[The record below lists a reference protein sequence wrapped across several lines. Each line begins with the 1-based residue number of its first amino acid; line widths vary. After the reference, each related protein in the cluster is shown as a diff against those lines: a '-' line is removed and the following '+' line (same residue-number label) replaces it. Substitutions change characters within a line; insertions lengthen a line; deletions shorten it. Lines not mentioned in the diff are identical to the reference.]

1 MKFALHYS
9 YQSRTGHWVDAY
21 HNSLEQIA
29 LAEKYGFDMVT
40 TSEHHMVE
48 DNGYFPSNMVTCAGI
63 ATRTE
68 KMRIGTCVL
77 LLPFYH
83 PLAVAEDATV
93 LDIMSRGRFVLGVG
107 LGYRREEFAAFNVPF
122 EERAARFEEAL
133 GLVRRLMTERGVTHP
148 GPYFPME
155 DVTLM
160 PRPVQ
165 NPCPPIWVAAKLPAA
180 IRRAARMGNA
190 WFADPVTP
198 LKVLKERKQVYLD
211 ALAETGKDASQVE
224 FPLRREAYVAEE
236 SERAW
241 EEAREPMLYNYQEYL
256 DWGHLVDD
264 EGRPVKRGAEAMEN
278 LRRRFIVG
286 SPSDCIRQ
294 IRRYQEELGTT
305 SIHFR
310 IQFPGLDHDKIL
322 NSIRLLGEEVL
333 PHFQRPAA
341 EQRA

>member
-83 PLAVAEDATV
+83 PLAVAEDAAV

-122 EERAARFEEAL
+122 EQRAARFEEAL
-133 GLVRRLMTERGVTHP
+133 GLVRRLMTERGVTHT

-165 NPCPPIWVAAKLPAA
+165 KPCPPIWVAAKLPAA

-190 WFADPVTP
+190 WLADPVTP

-286 SPSDCIRQ
+286 SPDDCIRQ
-294 IRRYQEELGTT
+294 IKRYQEELGTT
-305 SIHFR
+305 SMHFR

>member
-133 GLVRRLMTERGVTHP
+133 GLVRRLMTERGVTHT

-310 IQFPGLDHDKIL
+310 IQFPGLDHGKIL

>member
-29 LAEKYGFDMVT
+29 LAEKFGFDMVT

-122 EERAARFEEAL
+122 EQRAARFEEAL
-133 GLVRRLMTERGVTHP
+133 GLVRRLMTERSVTHP

-165 NPCPPIWVAAKLPAA
+165 KPSPPIWVAAKLPAA

-190 WFADPVTP
+190 WLADPITP

-236 SERAW
+236 SEQAW

-278 LRRRFIVG
+278 LRQRFIVG
-286 SPSDCIRQ
+286 SPDDCIRQ
-294 IRRYQEELGTT
+294 IKRYQEELGTT

-310 IQFPGLDHDKIL
+310 IQFPGLDHGKIL

>member
-122 EERAARFEEAL
+122 EQRAARFEEAL
-133 GLVRRLMTERGVTHP
+133 GLVRRLMTERSVTHP

-236 SERAW
+236 SKQAW

-310 IQFPGLDHDKIL
+310 IQFPGLDHGKIL

>member
-29 LAEKYGFDMVT
+29 LAEKFGFDMVT

-122 EERAARFEEAL
+122 EQRAARFEEAL
-133 GLVRRLMTERGVTHP
+133 GLVRRLMTERSVTHP

-165 NPCPPIWVAAKLPAA
+165 KPSPPIWVAAKLPAA

-190 WFADPVTP
+190 WLADPITP

-278 LRRRFIVG
+278 LRQRFIVG
-286 SPSDCIRQ
+286 SPDDCIRQ
-294 IRRYQEELGTT
+294 IKRYQEELGTT
-305 SIHFR
+305 SMHFR
-310 IQFPGLDHDKIL
+310 IQFPGLDHGKIL

-341 EQRA
+341 GQRA

>member
-122 EERAARFEEAL
+122 EQRAARFEEAL
-133 GLVRRLMTERGVTHP
+133 GLVRRLMTERSVTHT

-165 NPCPPIWVAAKLPAA
+165 KPCPPIWVAAKLPAA

-310 IQFPGLDHDKIL
+310 IQFPGLDHGKIL

>member
-310 IQFPGLDHDKIL
+310 IQFPGLDHGKIL

>member
-133 GLVRRLMTERGVTHP
+133 GLVRRLMTERSVTHT

-165 NPCPPIWVAAKLPAA
+165 KPCPPIWVAAKLPAA

-310 IQFPGLDHDKIL
+310 IQFPGLDHGKIL

>member
-133 GLVRRLMTERGVTHP
+133 GLVRRLMTERGVTHT

-165 NPCPPIWVAAKLPAA
+165 KPCPPIWVAAKLPAA

-310 IQFPGLDHDKIL
+310 IQFPGLDHGKIL

>member
-133 GLVRRLMTERGVTHP
+133 GLVRRLMTERSVTNT

-165 NPCPPIWVAAKLPAA
+165 KPCPPIWVAAKLPAA

-211 ALAETGKDASQVE
+211 VLAETGKDASQVE

-286 SPSDCIRQ
+286 SPDDCIRQ

>member
-83 PLAVAEDATV
+83 PLAVAEDAAV

-107 LGYRREEFAAFNVPF
+107 LGYRQEEFAAFNVPF
-122 EERAARFEEAL
+122 EQRAARFEEAL
-133 GLVRRLMTERGVTHP
+133 GLVRRLMTERGVTHT

-190 WFADPVTP
+190 WLADPVTP

-236 SERAW
+236 SEQAW

-264 EGRPVKRGAEAMEN
+264 QGRPVKRGAEPMVN
-278 LRRRFIVG
+278 LRQRFIVG
-286 SPSDCIRQ
+286 SPDDCIRQ
-294 IRRYQEELGTT
+294 IKRYQEELGTT
-305 SIHFR
+305 SMHFR
-310 IQFPGLDHDKIL
+310 IQFPGLDHGKIL

>member
-1 MKFALHYS
+1 MKFSLHYS

-133 GLVRRLMTERGVTHP
+133 GLVRRLMTERSVTHP

-165 NPCPPIWVAAKLPAA
+165 KPCPPIWVAAKLPAA

-310 IQFPGLDHDKIL
+310 IQFPGLDHGKIL

>member
-83 PLAVAEDATV
+83 PLAVAEDAAV

-122 EERAARFEEAL
+122 EQRAARFEEAL
-133 GLVRRLMTERGVTHP
+133 GLVRRLMTERNVTHT

-165 NPCPPIWVAAKLPAA
+165 KPCPPIWVAAKLPAA

-190 WFADPVTP
+190 WLADPVTP

-241 EEAREPMLYNYQEYL
+241 EEGARTHAL
-256 DWGHLVDD
+256 
-264 EGRPVKRGAEAMEN
+264 
-278 LRRRFIVG
+278 
-286 SPSDCIRQ
+286 
-294 IRRYQEELGTT
+294 
-305 SIHFR
+305 
-310 IQFPGLDHDKIL
+310 
-322 NSIRLLGEEVL
+322 
-333 PHFQRPAA
+333 
-341 EQRA
+341 